1 MEKVN
6 VAASYWISLFTFFT
20 GLTVNEWVA
29 VGGLLIGLATFV
41 TNFWFKREHLKLAK
55 KQAQSEGESI

>member
-1 MEKVN
+1 MEKTN
-6 VAASYWISLFTFFT
+6 LAANYWFSLLTFFT
-20 GLTVNEWVA
+20 GLSVNEWVA

-55 KQAQSEGESI
+55 QQAQSVGEST